1 MKIRTRLTLWYTAVL
16 FAILVVISA
25 LSYSLLSWSLT
36 KDIDASLLTVGQIV
50 RDVGWEPADASLGSA
65 EAMVRE
71 ILGPEFY
78 DKFFRLIDPDGQ
90 PRERS
95 TFFSGQAAPL
105 STSARSN
112 AMQGQATFETV
123 RLAGGAPA
131 RLLTMPVVRGGQLV
145 QIVQVGIPLQ
155 RARQTLTHYLQT
167 LLVLVPVG
175 LVLAATGGALTAR
188 TALARL
194 DTISRT
200 ARRLSAEDLGERLP
214 RDGTGDE
221 LDHLAETLNE
231 MLARLEAAFA
241 EIRRF
246 SADAAHEL
254 RTPLTAL
261 RGGLEVALRSER
273 TAPQYREVLA
283 SSLEDVQRLIR
294 LAEDLLLLT
303 RSSAVTSTK
312 AAAVDLEPLVL
323 DVLDTALRL
332 AGQRGVTVRLAET
345 FPRAGE
351 SQMTVSGDGMA
362 LRRAVLNLVE
372 NALKYTPPGGAVE
385 ISLARERPEGAGG
398 FVGVIG
404 VHDTGVG
411 IAPGDLERIFDPFVR
426 VDAARTRET
435 GGAGLGLAIARS
447 VVTAHGGRVEV
458 QSTPGRG
465 SVFTLR
471 LPLG

>member
-1 MKIRTRLTLWYTAVL
+1 MKIRTRLTLWYTAIL
-16 FAILVVISA
+16 LAILVVISV
-25 LSYSLLSWSLT
+25 LSYSLLSWGLT
-36 KDIDASLLTVGQIV
+36 KDVDASLLTVGQIV
-50 RDVGWEPADASLGSA
+50 RDVGWEPADVPFGSA
-65 EAMVRE
+65 EATVRG

-105 STSARSN
+105 SATARRN
-112 AMQGQATFETV
+112 AMQGQPTYETV
-123 RLAGGAPA
+123 RLAGGEPA
-131 RLLTMPVVRGGQLV
+131 RVLTLPVVHGGQLV

-155 RARQTLTHYLQT
+155 RAQQTLKHYLQT

-188 TALARL
+188 AALARL

-200 ARRLSAEDLGERLP
+200 ARRISAEDLGARLP

-231 MLARLEAAFA
+231 MLARLDAAFA

-273 TAPQYREVLA
+273 TARQYREVLA

-303 RSSAVTSTK
+303 RSSAVPDTK
-312 AAAVDLEPLVL
+312 AVPVDLEPLVL

-332 AGQRGVTVRLAET
+332 AGARGVTVRLAET

-351 SQMTVSGDGMA
+351 NQLTVTGDPMA

-372 NALKYTPPGGAVE
+372 NALKYTPPGGTVE
-385 ISLARERPEGAGG
+385 LSLVRERASGAESG
-398 FVGVIG
+398 VGVIG

-411 IAPGDLERIFDPFVR
+411 ISPQDLERIFDPFVR
-426 VDAARTRET
+426 LDAARARET
-435 GGAGLGLAIARS
+435 GGVGLGLAITRS
-447 VVTAHGGRVEV
+447 IVTAHGGTLGVE
-458 QSTPGRG
+458 SAPGRG

-471 LPLG
+471 FPLV